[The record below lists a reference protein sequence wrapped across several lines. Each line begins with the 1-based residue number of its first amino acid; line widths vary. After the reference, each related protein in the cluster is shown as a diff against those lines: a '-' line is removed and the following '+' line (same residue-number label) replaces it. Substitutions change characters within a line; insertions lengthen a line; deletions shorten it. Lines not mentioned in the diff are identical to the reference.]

1 MTTVHANSPADAFS
15 RLETMV
21 MMAKLDLPSKFIRQ
35 QMASVIHLL
44 VQTAR
49 LSDGTRKVTH
59 VSEVTGLKDFQIEV
73 RDIFVFEQTGVGDDG
88 RVLGHFRSNGSSPRL
103 LEHLR
108 ALGLPLSPKI
118 FEEVVTVG

>member
-21 MMAKLDLPSKFIRQ
+21 MMAKLDLPSRFIRQ

-49 LSDGTRKVTH
+49 LGDGTRKVTH
-59 VSEVTGLKDFQIEV
+59 VAEVTGLDDLNIQV
-73 RDIFVFEQTGVGDDG
+73 RDIFVFEQTGVAEDG
-88 RVLGHFRSNGSSPRL
+88 RVLGRFQGAAPSAEFMERLRLSGTPVSP
-103 LEHLR
+103 EV
-108 ALGLPLSPKI
+108 
-118 FEEVVTVG
+118 FDEVVAIH